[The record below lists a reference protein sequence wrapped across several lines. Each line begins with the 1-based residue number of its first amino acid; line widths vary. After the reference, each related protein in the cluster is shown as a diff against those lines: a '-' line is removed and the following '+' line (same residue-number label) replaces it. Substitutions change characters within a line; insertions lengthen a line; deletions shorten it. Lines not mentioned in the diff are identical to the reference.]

1 MSLESRYVKY
11 ALEATF
17 TLTAISSTYLVD
29 FSRPETLFALTTIP
43 ILFGYTAYISSEK
56 FQRSSLIALTALA
69 FAPLGLMYT
78 VTAIIIVA
86 GNILVSFFSRGET
99 FRDFYSTV
107 SLPLLFSGLFVG
119 LAVFGSLSSSPQQL
133 ETATDTVS
141 NTITASTEKV
151 MEQTGLNQSQAR
163 ETMIN
168 SISTATVSS
177 THAYVI
183 NRTSQ
188 QLGPQ
193 DLANVSSAFREA
205 STEVPEDI
213 MEKASGT
220 GQAQSISGTVEGAVE
235 SIFSGT
241 FLLLLIPLFAVAV
254 YSVHPVVGILTAL
267 SAFLFRE
274 MDGYVSETG

>member
-1 MSLESRYVKY
+1 MSLESKYVKY

-29 FSRPETLFALTTIP
+29 FSRPETLLALTTIP

-69 FAPLGLMYT
+69 FAPLGLIYT
-78 VTAIIIVA
+78 VTAIIVVA

-119 LAVFGSLSSSPQQL
+119 LAVFGSLNSSPQQL

-141 NTITASTEKV
+141 DTITASTEKV

-183 NRTSQ
+183 NRTSE

-213 MEKASGT
+213 LEKASST
-220 GQAQSISGTVEGAVE
+220 GQAQSISDTVEGAVE

-241 FLLLLIPLFAVAV
+241 FLLMLIPLFAVAI
-254 YSVHPVVGILTAL
+254 YGVHPVVGLLTAL
-267 SAFLFRE
+267 SAFLFGK